1 MESFDVFLIIK
12 LIIMS
17 ASMLLSLVCVILYL
31 ISKKSKK
38 KETQDKINSAI
49 DTTQS
54 VLDVLYM
61 VQNAVIG
68 AEKNTHFTNQEKF
81 AYAITSV
88 KDNLIKQNKEIDD
101 ALIQNLMSNELAVS
115 QNVNSDERQKSKHA
129 ELKKIEII
137 KEE

>member
-1 MESFDVFLIIK
+1 MKIIGKRLRALRESINI
-12 LIIMS
+12 S
-17 ASMLLSLVCVILYL
+17 QESLAL
-31 ISKKSKK
+31 
-38 KETQDKINSAI
+38 AI

-54 VLDVLYM
+54 ILDVLYM
-61 VQNAVIG
+61 VQNAVIS
-68 AEKNTHFTNQEKF
+68 AEQHTHFTDQEKS

-88 KDNLIKQNKEIDD
+88 KDNLIKQNKEIND
-101 ALIQNLMSNELAVS
+101 ALIQNLMSNELVVS

>member
-1 MESFDVFLIIK
+1 MDIMAIIK
-12 LIIMS
+12 LIIIS
-17 ASMLLSLVCVILYL
+17 ANVILSLVCLILYF
-31 ISKKSKK
+31 ISRKTKK
-38 KETQDKINSAI
+38 KETKEKINQAI

-54 VLDVLYM
+54 VLDVLYL

-101 ALIQNLMSNELAVS
+101 TLIQNLMSNELAVS
-115 QNVNSDERQKSKHA
+115 QNVNSDDRQKMKHS

>member
-1 MESFDVFLIIK
+1 MTTIK
-12 LIIMS
+12 LIIIG
-17 ASMLLSLVCVILYL
+17 LNVILSLVCLILYFV
-31 ISKKSKK
+31 SRKTKK
-38 KETQDKINSAI
+38 KETKEKINQAI

-54 VLDVLYM
+54 VLDVLYL
-61 VQNAVIG
+61 VQNAVID

-81 AYAITSV
+81 TYAITSV

-101 ALIQNLMSNELAVS
+101 TLIQNLMSNELAVS
-115 QNVNSDERQKSKHA
+115 QNVNSDERQKMKHS

>member
-1 MESFDVFLIIK
+1 MENLIESVK
-12 LIIMS
+12 LIVMC
-17 ASMLLSLVCVILYL
+17 ASLLLSLVCVILYF
-31 ISKKSKK
+31 ISKKSKNK
-38 KETQDKINSAI
+38 QTKEKINNAI

-54 VLDVLYM
+54 VLDVLYL
-61 VQNAVIG
+61 VQDAVVC

-81 AYAITSV
+81 AYAITNV

-101 ALIQNLMSNELAVS
+101 TLIQNLMSNELTVS
-115 QNVNSDERQKSKHA
+115 QNVNSDEHQKAKHS

>member
-1 MESFDVFLIIK
+1 MESLIETIK
-12 LIIMS
+12 LIVMC
-17 ASMLLSLVCVILYL
+17 ASLLLSLVCVVLYF
-31 ISKKSKK
+31 ISKKSKNK
-38 KETQDKINSAI
+38 QVKEKINNAI

-54 VLDVLYM
+54 VLDVLYL

-101 ALIQNLMSNELAVS
+101 TLIQNLMSNELAVS
-115 QNVNSDERQKSKHA
+115 QNVNADERQKAKHS

>member
-1 MESFDVFLIIK
+1 MDIMTTIK
-12 LIIMS
+12 LIIIG
-17 ASMLLSLVCVILYL
+17 LNVILSLVCLILYFV
-31 ISKKSKK
+31 SRKTKK
-38 KETQDKINSAI
+38 KETKEKINQAI

-54 VLDVLYM
+54 VLDVLYL

-101 ALIQNLMSNELAVS
+101 TLIQNLMSNELAVS
-115 QNVNSDERQKSKHA
+115 QNVNSDERQKMKHS